1 VHSAAALRLGYVR
14 AVGPVDLRR
23 RAPGAKAPVLILGFN
38 AGLEDLLHPRRQRQG
53 QRQRQRLALRAFVVP
68 TLRQAQGRLLR
79 KRREGWGTR
88 FVSCGGEVKV
98 PVPRLFKERRDKDG
112 PPGIDPPFAKL
123 IRGGWFA
130 KVFFMSDRV
139 MSESA
144 MSESTEQIR
153 ELLDSV
159 YRVDSGRILATLI
172 RLLGDFDLAE
182 EAMHEAFAAALSLWP
197 KSGVPGNP
205 RPWLISTARF
215 KAIDTLRRRARF
227 DASQDEFVRYF
238 EAQSISA
245 ERSNKNE
252 EHGLEDDYLED
263 DRLRLIFTCCHPS
276 LAPDARVA
284 LTLREVCGL
293 TTEEIAKAF
302 LITPRTLAQRVVRAK
317 AKIRETPIRYEVPT
331 PGELPERLG
340 AVLQVIYLV
349 FNEGYSAAA
358 GAEVTRAEL
367 TGEAI
372 RLGRLL
378 VELHLTELGPEPE
391 VIGLLSLMLLQ
402 ESRRAARNSPTGE
415 LILLE
420 NQDRALWNREQIA
433 EGVAL
438 LEKALQYR
446 QKSRRFGSYTL
457 QAAIAAVHAE
467 AESVART
474 DWRQIV
480 ALYDRLLQVQPS
492 PVVQLNRAVAIAMRD
507 GPEAG
512 LTNIDAVLEHGE
524 LANYYLAH
532 SARADMC
539 RRLGRT
545 AEARASYEK
554 ALALT
559 QQEPERQFLQE
570 RIRQLK

>member
-1 VHSAAALRLGYVR
+1 LSRFQRH
-14 AVGPVDLRR
+14 DLRT
-23 RAPGAKAPVLILGFN
+23 L
-38 AGLEDLLHPRRQRQG
+38 PRS
-53 QRQRQRLALRAFVVP
+53 A
-68 TLRQAQGRLLR
+68 
-79 KRREGWGTR
+79 
-88 FVSCGGEVKV
+88 
-98 PVPRLFKERRDKDG
+98 
-112 PPGIDPPFAKL
+112 GIDPPFAKL
-123 IRGGWFA
+123 IRGSWFA
-130 KVFFMSDRV
+130 KVV
-139 MSESA
+139 IMSERVV
-144 MSESTEQIR
+144 SEPSSDHICDQTR
-153 ELLDSV
+153 ELLDSL
-159 YRVDSGRILATLI
+159 YRAESGRILATLI

-197 KSGVPGNP
+197 NSGVPGNP

-227 DASQDEFVRYF
+227 DASQGELVRYL
-238 EAQSISA
+238 EAQWSSA
-245 ERSNKNE
+245 ERSNAENS
-252 EHGLEDDYLED
+252 LEDDRLEDDRLED

-276 LAPDARVA
+276 LAPEARVA

-302 LITPRTLAQRVVRAK
+302 LTTPRTLAQRIVRAK
-317 AKIRETPIRYEVPT
+317 AKIREERIPYEVPT
-331 PGELPERLG
+331 PQELPERLD

-378 VELHLTELGPEPE
+378 IELHKTELGPEPE
-391 VIGLLSLMLLQ
+391 VLFPEIMGAEVTGLLALMLLQ
-402 ESRRAARNSPTGE
+402 ESRHAARTSPTGE

-420 NQDRALWNREQIA
+420 NQDRSLWNREQIA

-438 LEKALQYR
+438 LENALKYQ
-446 QKSRRFGSYTL
+446 QKSRRFGAYTL

-467 AESVART
+467 AESVAGT

-480 ALYDRLLQVQPS
+480 ALYDRLVRIQPS

-512 LTNIDAVLEHGE
+512 LAHIDAVLEHGE

-532 SARADMC
+532 SARADMYS
-539 RRLGRT
+539 RLGRT

>member
-1 VHSAAALRLGYVR
+1 VTREHRGSVELVRSSNECIGDFESTEEAFCCPDFRVTTWAL
-14 AVGPVDLRR
+14 
-23 RAPGAKAPVLILGFN
+23 
-38 AGLEDLLHPRRQRQG
+38 
-53 QRQRQRLALRAFVVP
+53 
-68 TLRQAQGRLLR
+68 
-79 KRREGWGTR
+79 
-88 FVSCGGEVKV
+88 C
-98 PVPRLFKERRDKDG
+98 
-112 PPGIDPPFAKL
+112 IDPPFAKL
-123 IRGGWFA
+123 IRDSWFA
-130 KVFFMSDRV
+130 TVVV
-139 MSESA
+139 MSERSP
-144 MSESTEQIR
+144 EQIR
-153 ELLDSV
+153 ELLDSL

-197 KSGVPGNP
+197 RSGVPGNP

-227 DASQDEFVRYF
+227 DVSQDELARFL
-238 EAQSISA
+238 EAQWSSP
-245 ERSNKNE
+245 ERSNAEARSNE
-252 EHGLEDDYLED
+252 EDSLED

-276 LAPDARVA
+276 LAPEARVA

-293 TTEEIAKAF
+293 TTEEISKAF
-302 LITPRTLAQRVVRAK
+302 LITPRTLAQRIVRAK
-317 AKIRETPIRYEVPT
+317 AKIRETPIPYEVPT
-331 PGELPERLG
+331 PQELPERLG
-340 AVLQVIYLV
+340 AVLHVIYLV

-378 VELHLTELGPEPE
+378 IELQPEPE

-402 ESRRAARNSPTGE
+402 ESRHAARTSPTGE

-420 NQDRALWNREQIA
+420 NQDRSLWNREQIA
-433 EGVAL
+433 EGLAL
-438 LEKALQYR
+438 LEKAL
-446 QKSRRFGSYTL
+446 KSRRFGAYTL

-467 AESVART
+467 AESVAAT
-474 DWRQIV
+474 DWKQIV
-480 ALYDRLLQVQPS
+480 ALYDRLLRIQPS
-492 PVVQLNRAVAIAMRD
+492 PVVLLNRAVAIAMCD

-512 LTNIDAVLEHGE
+512 LTQIDAVLEHGE

-532 SARADMC
+532 SARADMY

-545 AEARASYEK
+545 AEARSSYER

-559 QQEPERQFLQE
+559 QQQPERHFLQE

>member
-1 VHSAAALRLGYVR
+1 MAEH
-14 AVGPVDLRR
+14 
-23 RAPGAKAPVLILGFN
+23 
-38 AGLEDLLHPRRQRQG
+38 
-53 QRQRQRLALRAFVVP
+53 VV
-68 TLRQAQGRLLR
+68 
-79 KRREGWGTR
+79 
-88 FVSCGGEVKV
+88 
-98 PVPRLFKERRDKDG
+98 
-112 PPGIDPPFAKL
+112 
-123 IRGGWFA
+123 
-130 KVFFMSDRV
+130 
-139 MSESA
+139 SEY
-144 MSESTEQIR
+144 STEQKHDQTR
-153 ELLDSV
+153 ELLDSL
-159 YRVDSGRILATLI
+159 YRSDSGRILATLI

-197 KSGVPGNP
+197 TSGVPGNP
-205 RPWLISTARF
+205 RPWLVSTARF

-227 DASQDEFVRYF
+227 DASQDELVRHL
-238 EAQSISA
+238 EAQSSSA
-245 ERSNKNE
+245 EKSNKNE
-252 EHGLEDDYLED
+252 EDSLED

-276 LAPDARVA
+276 LAPEARVA

-302 LITPRTLAQRVVRAK
+302 LTTPRTLAQRIVRAK
-317 AKIRETPIRYEVPT
+317 TKIRETHIPYEVPT
-331 PGELPERLG
+331 PQELPERLG

-378 VELHLTELGPEPE
+378 TELQPEPE
-391 VIGLLSLMLLQ
+391 VLGLLSLMLLQ
-402 ESRRAARNSPTGE
+402 ESRRAARTSPTGE

-420 NQDRALWNREQIA
+420 NQNRSLWNREQIA

-438 LEKALQYR
+438 LEKALQYQ
-446 QKSRRFGSYTL
+446 QKSCRFGSYTL

-467 AESVART
+467 AESVAAT
-474 DWRQIV
+474 DWGEIV
-480 ALYDRLLQVQPS
+480 ALYDQLLRIQPS
-492 PVVQLNRAVAIAMRD
+492 SVVELNRAVAIAMRD

-512 LTNIDAVLEHGE
+512 LAHMDAVLEHGE

-532 SARADMC
+532 SARADMY

-545 AEARASYEK
+545 AEARSSYEK

-559 QQEPERQFLQE
+559 QQQPERQFLQD